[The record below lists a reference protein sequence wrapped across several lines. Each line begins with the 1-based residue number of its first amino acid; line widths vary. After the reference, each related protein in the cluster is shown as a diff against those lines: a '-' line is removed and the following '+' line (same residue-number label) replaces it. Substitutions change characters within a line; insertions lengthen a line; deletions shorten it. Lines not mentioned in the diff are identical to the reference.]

1 MKYATITI
9 DQWWPVL
16 SSVLWDTS
24 SMAILSVIEK
34 CFVCY
39 VKGRYGRCNDVFF
52 KYVTKMCFIRI
63 PISL

>member
-9 DQWWPVL
+9 DQWWQVL

-24 SMAILSVIEK
+24 SVAILSVIEK

-39 VKGRYGRCNDVFF
+39 VKGRYGRCNDVF
-52 KYVTKMCFIRI
+52 
-63 PISL
+63 